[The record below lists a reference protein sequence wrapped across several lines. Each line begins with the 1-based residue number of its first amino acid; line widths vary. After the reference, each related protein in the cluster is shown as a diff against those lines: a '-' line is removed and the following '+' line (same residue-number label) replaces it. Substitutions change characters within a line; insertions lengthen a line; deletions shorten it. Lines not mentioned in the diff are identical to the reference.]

1 MLTAK
6 QLRILNFFGKNLFRE
21 YSFKELKKSSKE
33 KSNSVLQNA
42 IKQFL
47 KEELI
52 IERKIGT
59 SKLYMVNHEN
69 DKFYSY
75 FDIIIKESLPA
86 AVKKSIDVI
95 KQELN
100 NHTYFYSIVVFG
112 SYATSKQKEAS
123 DLDVAV
129 FFEKEAQK
137 KAIQA
142 ALGSAG
148 DKTLLELDGHA
159 ITRGEFLEMLKAD
172 YANLGKEIARNHLVI
187 HNPCIFYALL
197 KEGIKNGF
205 RL

>member
-6 QLRILNFFGKNLFRE
+6 QLRILNLFSKNLFKE

-47 KEELI
+47 KEGLI

-59 SKLYMVNHEN
+59 SKLYSINHQN
-69 DKFYSY
+69 DKFYTY
-75 FDIIIKESLPA
+75 LDIIIKENLPKMI
-86 AVKKSIDVI
+86 KKSIEII
-95 KQELN
+95 KQEVN
-100 NHTYFYSIVVFG
+100 SHTYFYSIVIFG
-112 SYATSKQKEAS
+112 SYAMNEQKEAS

-129 FFEKEAQK
+129 FIEKETQK
-137 KAIQA
+137 KTVQA
-142 ALGSAG
+142 ALNSAG
-148 DKTLLELDGHA
+148 DKILLKLDGHA
-159 ITRGEFLEMLKAD
+159 ITKDEFLEMLKVD
-172 YANLGKEIARNHLVI
+172 YANLGKEIAKNQLVV

-197 KEGIKNGF
+197 KEGVKNGF